1 MNKLIFSSL
10 VFLYLPLT
18 AQAATEIE
26 EKRQV
31 LKMMKQYAPL
41 VSCEGSFAV
50 SSKQQDNELLKEI
63 HTVEKDK
70 NMAVYYV
77 LWRADMGCGGG
88 SGSMSGFVTEVS
100 KYGDWKPLV
109 IQDNYAFG
117 KDVGINYVFME
128 SIKKITPLKFEIIAW
143 DYADEKYGG
152 KDQGMNFPA
161 NKFRY
166 TLEREQFEP
175 WKITNQAL
183 LEQNN

>member
-1 MNKLIFSSL
+1 MNKLFFSAAIFFSVS
-10 VFLYLPLT
+10 FT
-18 AQAATEIE
+18 TQASTEMQD
-26 EKRQV
+26 KQQV

-41 VSCEGSFAV
+41 VSCEGPFAV
-50 SSKQQDNELLKEI
+50 GSKQQDSELLKEI
-63 HTVEKDK
+63 HTVEKDEDT
-70 NMAVYYV
+70 AVYYV
-77 LWRADMGCGGG
+77 LWGADMGCSGG

-117 KDVGINYVFME
+117 KDVGINYVFIE
-128 SIKKITPLKFEIIAW
+128 SIKKITPLKFEVIAW

-152 KDQGMNFPA
+152 KDGGMNFPA

-183 LEQNN
+183 LEQKR